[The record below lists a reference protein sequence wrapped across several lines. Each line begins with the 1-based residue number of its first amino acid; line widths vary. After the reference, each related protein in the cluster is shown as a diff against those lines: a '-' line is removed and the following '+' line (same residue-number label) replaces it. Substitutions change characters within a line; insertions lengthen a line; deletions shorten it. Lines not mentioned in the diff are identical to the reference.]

1 MAFSYTTTY
10 NDQFSKVKK
19 VGGTWSS
26 AGVTS
31 GTISFGPINGFQISA
46 LVDANVVTSSTAN
59 TTNTAWKLV
68 AGSATTQATIAITA
82 SVSNDSGYWTAEYI

>member
-1 MAFSYTTTY
+1 VAFSYATTH
-10 NDQFSKVKK
+10 NDKMGKVKK

-26 AGVTS
+26 AGVTT
-31 GTISFGPINGFQISA
+31 GVISFGPINGFQINA

-68 AGSATTQATIAITA
+68 PGTATTQAVISITA
-82 SVSNDSGYWTAEYI
+82 AVSNDSGYWSAEYI